1 MLFTLSSLSVEDMVY
16 VFDNK
21 LKNNAYGN
29 TSKVQKYKNAVK
41 SSCLSFDN
49 PTKLNIDRATIH
61 IISMKDTNEGISID
75 RNTLEL

>member
-1 MLFTLSSLSVEDMVY
+1 MVY

-49 PTKLNIDRATIH
+49 PTKLNIDRATIQ
-61 IISMKDTNEGISID
+61 IISIKDTKEGISTCF
-75 RNTLEL
+75 NALEL